1 MICSKFDSDAARLC
15 ASFLIEKKIVILPT
29 DTVYGFSGI
38 VGSTDE
44 QIRRIKGREETKPFI
59 QLIASPESLFDIT
72 DDSVPESLLKFWP
85 GALTIIVHDKKNGDS
100 TVALRC
106 PGDEWLREVISRAG
120 SPVYS
125 TSVNRSGK
133 PVLKKI
139 SEIKTEFE
147 NEVALIV
154 DAGDSA
160 DAVPSTIVRIED
172 GRPVIVRQGALRISR
187 LQHEKK

>member
-1 MICSKFDSDAARLC
+1 MICSKSDSDSARLC
-15 ASFLIEKKIVILPT
+15 ASLLIEKKIVILPT

-38 VGSTDE
+38 VGDTDR

-59 QLIASPESLFDIT
+59 QLISSPESLSDIT
-72 DDSVPESLLKFWP
+72 DDYVPEPLLQLWP
-85 GALTIIVHDKKNGDS
+85 GALTIIVHDKKNCSS

-106 PGDEWLREVISRAG
+106 PGDEWLREVISRTG

-139 SEIKTEFE
+139 SEIRAEFE

-172 GRPVIVRQGALRISR
+172 DRPVVVRQGALRIYS
-187 LQHEKK
+187 LPEA